1 MKRLLLRTAGLAAWL
16 AVAAATA
23 EGAQDAAAIADVQ
36 GGPARA
42 SPGHIPQSMAKLRRI
57 RLCGPPLAPPP
68 EAVDREQ
75 RSAPDTPLIM
85 KAEAIFADTPLYRL
99 RGNAELQRL
108 DQRLRTETVNV
119 DEAEGTAHLPG
130 HFAYSAAGLH
140 LRGETGEFDIEAN
153 RLAVERANFRVYPH
167 AHGAART
174 LTSDRQ
180 AGKTE
185 LHDVRYSTCP
195 PGEELWWLHAGS
207 LSLDHE
213 SGVGVARHARVEI
226 GGAPVLYTPYLRFPI
241 DDQPRTGLLPPSFGQ
256 SESDGSYYTQPL
268 YIRLAPNYDL
278 TLEPTYYSRRG
289 AKIAGEG
296 RYLRPSLEGD
306 LRVAYLPEDE
316 AYADRLREETGE
328 TVDAE
333 RWALDWR
340 HEGDLPASI
349 DYRLDV
355 ERVSDPDYLR
365 DFASDLV
372 GSSDAEL
379 ESRAWVQQSS
389 GDHRWSAE
397 AQHWQNLRP
406 DSRQDPYRRL
416 PAVRYQYTPGQ
427 LPGGL
432 AYRLEG
438 EAVRFDL
445 PQGATRDGGE
455 RPVGWRYHVNPR
467 LSWPVREQAFFIE
480 PGLSLHHTQYDLT
493 RAAGSQRDTSL
504 SRTVPIASLDA
515 GLFLERPFSL
525 GDRPFLQTL
534 EPRIYYLYAPYRD
547 QSGYPNFDT
556 TERGNTVAQLFR
568 DNRFAGIDR
577 IGDADQITVAVTT
590 RLLDVVEGN
599 EPLRASIGQVYYRD
613 DRRVVLEGD
622 PADEPRLS
630 RNRSDIF
637 ANAQA
642 RLPGGVSLRGEYRY
656 NPVRE
661 APAATAFIADWQHSP
676 APGALINLGYRLR
689 EETRRQ
695 GGEPVLETT
704 QELVEASA
712 VAPLGTRWRA
722 VGAWRYSRLERTNL
736 ELVGGLEYREC
747 CWAARGLFRRFR
759 RGVDLQMENTF
770 MLEFELTGLGRLGQ
784 DTASFLEEVV
794 PDYEETVF

>member
-1 MKRLLLRTAGLAAWL
+1 MKRLLLRTARLAAWL

-68 EAVDREQ
+68 GAVDREQ
-75 RSAPDTPLIM
+75 RSSPDTPLIM
-85 KAEAIFADTPLYRL
+85 RAEEISADAPLYRL
-99 RGNAELQRL
+99 RGDAQLQRL
-108 DQRLRTETVNV
+108 DQRLRTDAVDL

-130 HFAYSAAGLH
+130 RFAYSAAGL
-140 LRGETGEFDIEAN
+140 LLWGESGDFDIEAD
-153 RLAVERANFRVYPH
+153 RLAVDRAAFRVYPH

-180 AGKTE
+180 EGRTE

-213 SGVGVARHARVEI
+213 NGVGVARHARVEI
-226 GGAPVLYTPYLRFPI
+226 GGAPILYTPYLRFPI
-241 DDQPRTGLLPPSFGQ
+241 DDQPRTGLLPPSFGH
-256 SESDGSYYTQPL
+256 SERGGGYYTQPL

-278 TLEPTYYSRRG
+278 TLEPTYYARRG
-289 AKIAGEG
+289 IKLAGEG
-296 RYLRPSLEGD
+296 RYLRPSLEGE

-316 AYADRLREETGE
+316 AYADYLREETGE

-340 HEGDLPASI
+340 HEGDLPARI

-379 ESRAWVQQSS
+379 ESRAWIRQSS
-389 GDHRWSAE
+389 GDHLWSAE

-406 DSRQDPYRRL
+406 KSRQDPYRRL
-416 PAVRYQYTPGQ
+416 PAVRYQYTPGR

-432 AYRLEG
+432 AYRLES

-455 RPVGWRYHVNPR
+455 RPVGWRYHINPQ

-590 RLLDVVEGN
+590 RLLDVAEGN

-722 VGAWRYSRLERTNL
+722 VGAWRYSRLEQSNL

-759 RGVDLQMENTF
+759 RGADLQMENTF